1 MFWLSGINEMKLTS
15 QSLFY
20 LYWFSVLFKIH
31 SISWCSI
38 CLFQAFK
45 FIHFSSP
52 ISRSMLCLYYKITL
66 SSELFLLFSNWCS
79 LYTVIFPLLVC
90 IIFVWRFLTYVITLK
105 NWCLFYCWFLFLCF
119 QFLSFSNIFVMPW
132 ILKFLLHV
140 RTAS

>member
-90 IIFVWRFLTYVITLK
+90 IIFV
-105 NWCLFYCWFLFLCF
+105 FLFEGFLHMLLLWRTGACF
-119 QFLSFSNIFVMPW
+119 IVDFFFYASSSYLLVTFSSCPEF
-132 ILKFLLHV
+132 
-140 RTAS
+140 